1 MSEQREK
8 RILVIGQMQSMVEAA
23 VERLDGLGFEATG
36 TINAKAAT
44 VEFDANDFDL
54 IALGR
59 ALAGAPA
66 EKLKKEFLSE
76 NPNVQFVDGFG
87 PFAVNQIVT
96 ALDGH
101 DPFLVDIKFEK
112 TVSTWKFSGRAMRLC
127 HLQIHFA
134 SKDGDTL
141 NGRVVKNMEL
151 GVGPFKFEL
160 KPEPW
165 ATAYSLMFLVNQGEE
180 HVHIPLNTEI

>member
-1 MSEQREK
+1 MSEKREK
-8 RILVIGQMQSMVEAA
+8 RILVIGQMQSLVEAA

-36 TINAKAAT
+36 TVNVSTAS
-44 VEFDANDFDL
+44 VEYDSNDFDL
-54 IALGR
+54 IAMGR
-59 ALAGAPA
+59 ELAGAPA
-66 EKLKKEFLSE
+66 AKLKKEFLLE
-76 NPNVQFVDGFG
+76 NQSVQFVDGFG

-101 DPFLVDIKFEK
+101 DPFLIDIKFEQ
-112 TVSTWKFSGRAMRLC
+112 TESAWKFSGRAMRLC

-151 GVGPFKFEL
+151 GAGPFKFEL

-180 HVHIPLNTEI
+180 HFHIPLNTEI

>member
-1 MSEQREK
+1 MSEQIEK

-23 VERLDGLGFEATG
+23 VEKLDGLGFEATG
-36 TINAKAAT
+36 TTNAETASI
-44 VEFDANDFDL
+44 EYDANDFDL
-54 IALGR
+54 IAMGR

-66 EKLKKEFLSE
+66 EKLKNEFRSE
-76 NPNVQFVDGFG
+76 NPDIQFVDGFG

-101 DPFLVDIKFEK
+101 DPFLTDIKFER
-112 TVSTWKFSGRAMRLC
+112 TDSVWKFSGRAMRMC

-141 NGRVVKNMEL
+141 NGRVIKNIEL
-151 GVGPFKFEL
+151 SPGPFKFEL

-165 ATAYSLMFLVNQGEE
+165 ETAYSYMFLVNQGEE
-180 HVHIPLNTEI
+180 HIHIPLNTEI